1 MPRDVAPL
9 ITTMGITGD
18 IPLVESIFGKVQE
31 GSVLSYHL
39 PTLSP
44 PRTCLHASAPS
55 RPALPLDGYH
65 LGPAECCF
73 VPTCHQHLHLTS
85 LRTTRTMSHQIEE
98 STKQQSTLKEW
109 HLLRRPRVTSSRF
122 REICHVRGQSTA
134 ESLAARILRPGQQT
148 AEMKRGL
155 HMEPKAVE
163 EYCQAKDVNHHLRL
177 YHPSGCTMAWV
188 IT

>member
-1 MPRDVAPL
+1 MFNLLRTKLYKGACNLNCELPDMTVLRLNDIYHGMPRDVAPL

-55 RPALPLDGYH
+55 QPALPLDGYH

-98 STKQQSTLKEW
+98 STRQQSTLKEW

-122 REICHVRGQSTA
+122 R
-134 ESLAARILRPGQQT
+134 
-148 AEMKRGL
+148 
-155 HMEPKAVE
+155 
-163 EYCQAKDVNHHLRL
+163 YCMCSFANVTFLF
-177 YHPSGCTMAWV
+177 
-188 IT
+188 